1 MKKLLFAIFCIFISS
16 LTFSQVRMDLC
27 GAIKKDTVR
36 PDCSKIFQKIKK
48 ENNSI
53 GDTTYL
59 AEVEDII
66 FEKKIG
72 ITIYAKDTGLF
83 FIVVKYLG
91 EEGEEIEDVFRQS
104 FIIPK
109 GKHQLDLT
117 LDTPRG
123 QYMLFIWKDDS
134 EYYLFFNLFK
144 TK

>member
-1 MKKLLFAIFCIFISS
+1 MKKLLFATFCIFISS
-16 LTFSQVRMDLC
+16 LTFSQVRMDLG

-36 PDCSKIFQKIKK
+36 PDFSKISQKIKK

-59 AEVEDII
+59 IEVDDII
-66 FEKKIG
+66 FEEKIG

-83 FIVVKYLG
+83 YIIVKYLG
-91 EEGEEIEDVFRQS
+91 GKEVEEVFKQS